1 MNRKISEQEVGLN
14 HNTYQTTRWVNN
26 LEQPGFRFNPK
37 IFEFGRLSGPSTYEG
52 DDNLEPRRFNPKIFG
67 LGDCPDRVLMKAMK
81 IWVVGRV
88 PTDIVDAGARITM
101 NMKILEVMHGITC
114 HLIHM
119 GMKILE
125 VMHGITRHLI
135 HMGMKILEVMH
146 GITRHLIR
154 MGMKILEVI
163 INSMKMMMSLLGM
176 HGLMAG

>member
-1 MNRKISEQEVGLN
+1 
-14 HNTYQTTRWVNN
+14 
-26 LEQPGFRFNPK
+26 
-37 IFEFGRLSGPSTYEG
+37 
-52 DDNLEPRRFNPKIFG
+52 
-67 LGDCPDRVLMKAMK
+67 MKAMK

-88 PTDIVDAGARITM
+88 PTE
-101 NMKILEVMHGITC
+101 MKILEVMHGITC